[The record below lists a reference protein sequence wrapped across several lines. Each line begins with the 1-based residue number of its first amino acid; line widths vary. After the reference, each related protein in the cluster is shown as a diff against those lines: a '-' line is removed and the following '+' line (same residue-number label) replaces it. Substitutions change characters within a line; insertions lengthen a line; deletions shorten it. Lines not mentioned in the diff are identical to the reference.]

1 MKLLKSLFLIFL
13 FLILCF
19 SLFHI
24 QTSRNISSGAYFL
37 TMIALVIFVLCFLLL
52 ALKIKVGG
60 QYLQLEQDLEE
71 IQVEQRKLSK
81 IVTSLYKLHIISIAY
96 TRYDNSNK
104 SVLKFV
110 PKIKDEIEDLIDFE
124 DIDSF
129 LKEIKKWYLHLIL
142 FIGFLLY

>member
-1 MKLLKSLFLIFL
+1 MKLLKSLFLIFP

-60 QYLQLEQDLEE
+60 QCLQLEQDLEE

-81 IVTSLYKLHIISIAY
+81 I
-96 TRYDNSNK
+96 
-104 SVLKFV
+104 
-110 PKIKDEIEDLIDFE
+110 KDEIEGLIDFE

-129 LKEIKKWYLHLIL
+129 LKEIKK
-142 FIGFLLY
+142 

>member
-1 MKLLKSLFLIFL
+1 
-13 FLILCF
+13 
-19 SLFHI
+19 
-24 QTSRNISSGAYFL
+24 
-37 TMIALVIFVLCFLLL
+37 MIALVIFVLCFLLL

-104 SVLKFV
+104 SV
-110 PKIKDEIEDLIDFE
+110 
-124 DIDSF
+124 
-129 LKEIKKWYLHLIL
+129 
-142 FIGFLLY
+142 